1 MNCKLTSDQAIAI
14 VGDPRR
20 HGIIA
25 AEYGIA
31 RAMVWRI
38 KAGRAWI
45 CAATA
50 AQSEK
55 RAADAELLRHQVALC
70 LCVHLSDLKIAELLG
85 ITAYRASRLVNQ
97 MLEETGMGNRIEFA
111 IQRNAAVRDEYWDRV
126 DAAA

>member
-1 MNCKLTSDQAIAI
+1 MNCKLTPDQAIAI

-25 AEYGIA
+25 EEYGIA

-55 RAADAELLRHQVALC
+55 RAAAAELLRRQVAVC
-70 LCVHLSDLKIAELLG
+70 LCVHLSDRRIAELLG
-85 ITAYRASRLVNQ
+85 ITYYRATRIVNQ
-97 MLEETGMGNRIEFA
+97 LLTETGMGDRMEFA
-111 IQRNAAVRDEYWDRV
+111 IQQNAAVRDEYWDRI
-126 DAAA
+126 DTAA